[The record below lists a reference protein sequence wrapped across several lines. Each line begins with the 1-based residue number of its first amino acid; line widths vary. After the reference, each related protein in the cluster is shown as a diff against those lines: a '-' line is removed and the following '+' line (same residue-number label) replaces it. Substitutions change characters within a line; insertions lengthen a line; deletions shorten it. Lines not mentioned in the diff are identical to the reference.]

1 MDPQWAAESNLAR
14 ILLLTGIIHVLAL
27 LSVGLRLY
35 ARIGLLR
42 TPGRDDA
49 AVVAA
54 AVSSPSCPRVTISNT
69 NEVLGFG
76 GWLCFVVQGYYG
88 LGRHTKTISKSDF
101 MVYQK
106 ISFIQAIVSAIGALG
121 MLKISI
127 ALFLLRLSQNMWYLR
142 SLWTMIG
149 KFKHPA
155 MHNPTW
161 SSNTTG

>member
-54 AVSSPSCPRVTISNT
+54 AVSSPSCPS
-69 NEVLGFG
+69 
-76 GWLCFVVQGYYG
+76 YY
-88 LGRHTKTISKSDF
+88 L
-101 MVYQK
+101 
-106 ISFIQAIVSAIGALG
+106 
-121 MLKISI
+121 
-127 ALFLLRLSQNMWYLR
+127 
-142 SLWTMIG
+142 
-149 KFKHPA
+149 
-155 MHNPTW
+155 
-161 SSNTTG
+161 

>member
-1 MDPQWAAESNLAR
+1 
-14 ILLLTGIIHVLAL
+14 
-27 LSVGLRLY
+27 
-35 ARIGLLR
+35 
-42 TPGRDDA
+42 
-49 AVVAA
+49 
-54 AVSSPSCPRVTISNT
+54 
-69 NEVLGFG
+69 LGFG
-76 GWLCFVVQGYYG
+76 GWLCFVLQGYYG

-155 MHNPTW
+155 MHNPT
-161 SSNTTG
+161 